1 MDVVKDLSQ
10 EGMGKW
16 AGVAE
21 LVRRGPGEPVGGFAR
36 VGSNPTPGA
45 SKVFYTRSVFIPSAA
60 RPVGLRLPLGGR
72 KRRRRGPLSRG
83 CEPGVSAAAHT
94 QGGGPRRPAQGGEP
108 SGPTRGEIGDRTPQ
122 QPRLILPEATA
133 IRLRLSHASLG
144 PGKPGT
150 GGRLSNTWPTYP
162 RVGDNPGKAGRGAGA
177 HLHHT
182 PLGRANGHRGSL
194 AQGLQG
200 GSLLGCFED
209 RGSAPESQSLSMSH
223 EIKGPSGPETG
234 ANPP

>member
-1 MDVVKDLSQ
+1 
-10 EGMGKW
+10 
-16 AGVAE
+16 
-21 LVRRGPGEPVGGFAR
+21 
-36 VGSNPTPGA
+36 
-45 SKVFYTRSVFIPSAA
+45 
-60 RPVGLRLPLGGR
+60 
-72 KRRRRGPLSRG
+72 
-83 CEPGVSAAAHT
+83 
-94 QGGGPRRPAQGGEP
+94 
-108 SGPTRGEIGDRTPQ
+108 
-122 QPRLILPEATA
+122 LILPEATA